1 VLFDILL
8 PGRILFGPGSTYRLG
23 EEARRFGNRGLLVT
37 GKKSLK
43 ESGNFERVTRP
54 LTDAKI
60 ELVFY
65 TEVDPEPSVDTV
77 EEVRRLLRE
86 SNCSFVIGVGGGSVL
101 DVAKAAAGLFREDE
115 PVRTY
120 FEKPVTRPGLPWIAV
135 PTTAGSG
142 SEATMNAVLI
152 DRETGRKQSI
162 RCEFWHP
169 AVAVVDPILTMS
181 MSRHLTAATGM
192 DALTHAI
199 EAFTSRWSNAFTQA
213 LAREAV
219 ALICRHFYTAWKV
232 GRLRE
237 ARENMMLASLLAG
250 MALNNARAGI
260 VHALAHPLGVRLGQ
274 GHGTIC
280 AALLPAAMQ
289 FNRPLCE
296 DRYAELAHAAGII
309 PRTAPAEEAASKLI
323 VFVEN
328 LLSKLE
334 LPTSL
339 GSLGLR
345 EEDIPDVVNDAL
357 PSGSLAANPRKA
369 TRQDLGEILRRLL

>member
-1 VLFDILL
+1 MLFDILL

-23 EEARRFGNRGLLVT
+23 EEAGRLGHRGLMVT

-43 ESGNFERVTRP
+43 ETGNFERVTRP
-54 LTDAKI
+54 LTDARI

-65 TEVDPEPSVDTV
+65 SEVEPEPTVDTV
-77 EEVRRLLRE
+77 EEVRALLRE
-86 SNCSFVIGVGGGSVL
+86 SGCTFVVGVGGGSVL
-101 DVAKAAAGLFREDE
+101 DVAKAAAGLVGEDE
-115 PVRTY
+115 PVQAY

-142 SEATMNAVLI
+142 SEATINAVLI
-152 DRETGRKQSI
+152 DRGTGRKQSI

-169 AVAVVDPILTMS
+169 AVAIVDPILTMS
-181 MSRHLTAATGM
+181 MSRRLTAATGM

-199 EAFTSRWSNAFTQA
+199 EAFTSRWSNALTQA

-219 ALICRHFYTAWKV
+219 TLICRYFYTAWKV

-237 ARENMMLASLLAG
+237 ARENMMLGSLLAG

-274 GHGTIC
+274 DHGTIC
-280 AALLPAAMQ
+280 AVLLPAAMH

-296 DRYAELAHAAGII
+296 DCYAELAHAAGIV
-309 PRTAPAEEAASKLI
+309 PRAVSTEEAASKLI
-323 VFVEN
+323 FFVEN

-334 LPTSL
+334 LPISL

-345 EEDIPDVVNDAL
+345 EEDIPGVVNDAL

-369 TRQDLGEILRRLL
+369 TREDLGGILRRLL